1 MAVRTKADAKSPPAL
16 LRSYGVAEERPAYAP
31 LELRRGGGGMRK
43 MEADKREWKGV
54 TMRFPKSDY
63 QQYADAAQK
72 LDVPKTK
79 FIRMAIKLLVLFT
92 CLVAKGWEVK
102 LVSPKGEEKTL
113 FFAEL
118 ALDKMVD
125 DKQAG

>member
-1 MAVRTKADAKSPPAL
+1 MWQVINYKADAKKPACSGHL
-16 LRSYGVAEERPAYAP
+16 TGFGLARRDAE
-31 LELRRGGGGMRK
+31 
-43 MEADKREWKGV
+43 MEADKLKWKGV
-54 TMRFPKSDY
+54 TMRFPKADY

-79 FIRMAIKLLVLFT
+79 FIKMAIKLLVLFT

-118 ALDKMVD
+118 ALEQMVE
-125 DKQAG
+125 DKQAA